1 MNRIVFDIEANGL
14 TEVILNSKGQASKE
28 ADTVHCMVTTN
39 LDTGETK
46 EFGPCEIEDAVDEL
60 RNADLIIGHNVM
72 MYDVPLLERLY
83 GPIKTKVL
91 DTLIVSKLM
100 YPDKSQHPLNGNSLE
115 CWGIHLGF
123 PKIDYDGGWD
133 AFSETMLTYCKGD
146 VALNAQIFEEQQS
159 FIKKNHKVIRF
170 EHIVSKIIAE
180 QTSNGFNFDL
190 EKGTILLEELE
201 TQTDLIRDELGDIFP
216 PIVEERFS
224 DKTGKRLKDKI
235 TIFNPGSRKQIS
247 ERLFDKYG
255 WKAPLTEKGNPKVD
269 EAVLKKL
276 KFPEAQKL
284 VEYFYMIKLM
294 GQVTDWVTRA
304 STSRDGRIH
313 GSINPQGTV
322 TGRMTASQPNLQ
334 QVSGDKRA
342 RALFIPK
349 EGWVQVG
356 IDAQGLEA
364 RMLAN
369 RMYPY
374 DRGSYAKIV
383 LEKDIHDENQRLAG
397 LPSRNAAKT
406 FFYGFI
412 YGAGDA
418 KIGKIVGQSAAI
430 GKNLKKKFLQKL
442 PALNKVIQ
450 NCKFQVNKS
459 GTIEL
464 LDGRKV
470 PCRSIH
476 AALNVQLQGDGAI
489 IMKLAQCILDREIK
503 KRGYQDKARFMATV
517 HDEWQLEV
525 HPDIANDVG
534 LLGCESIKQ
543 AGERLDCKI
552 RLDGDFRVGRNW
564 SECH

>member
-14 TEVILNSKGQASKE
+14 TEVILNSKGQVTKE
-28 ADTVHCMVTTN
+28 ADTVHCMVMQN
-39 LDTGETK
+39 IDTGEFK
-46 EFGPCEIEDAVDEL
+46 EYGPCEIEDGIKEL
-60 RNADLIIGHNVM
+60 READLLIGHNIM

-83 GPIKTKVL
+83 GTIQTKVL

-123 PKIDYDGGWD
+123 PKLDYDGGWE
-133 AFSETMLTYCKGD
+133 AFSEQMLTYCKGD
-146 VALNAQIFEEQQS
+146 VALNKLIFEEQQS
-159 FIKKNHKVIRF
+159 FIKENHKVIRF

-180 QTSNGFNFDL
+180 QTMNGFSFDL
-190 EKGTILLEELE
+190 HKGKELLLELD
-201 TQTDLIRDELGDIFP
+201 TQTEEIRQDLKEIFP
-216 PIVEERFS
+216 PLVEERVS
-224 DKTGKRLKDKI
+224 EKTGNRLKDKI
-235 TIFNPGSRKQIS
+235 TIFNPGSRKQIA
-247 ERLFDKYG
+247 ERLYTKYG
-255 WKAPLTEKGNPKVD
+255 WKAPQTEKGNPKVD

-276 KFPEAQKL
+276 KFPEAKRL
-284 VEYFYMIKLM
+284 VEYFYSIKLM
-294 GQVTDWVTRA
+294 GQVTDWVARA
-304 STSRDGRIH
+304 SNSRDGKIH

-342 RALFIPK
+342 RALFIPR

-374 DRGSYAKIV
+374 DRGGYAKIV

-418 KIGKIVGQSAAI
+418 KIGKIVGQSAAV

-459 GTIEL
+459 GTISL
-464 LDGRKV
+464 LDGRQV

-476 AALNVQLQGDGAI
+476 AALNVQLQGDGAV

-503 KRGYQDKARFMATV
+503 KQGYNDRAKFMATV

-525 HPDIANDVG
+525 DPSIADTIG
-534 LLGCESIKQ
+534 LLGCESIRQ

-552 RLDGDFRVGRNW
+552 KLEGDFRVGRNW

>member
-1 MNRIVFDIEANGL
+1 MNRIIFDIEANGL

-28 ADTVHCMVTTN
+28 ADTVHCMVTYN
-39 LDTGETK
+39 IDTDTFSEY
-46 EFGPCEIEDAVDEL
+46 GPCEIEDGIEEL
-60 RNADLIIGHNVM
+60 RNADLLIGHNIV
-72 MYDVPLLERLY
+72 MYDLPLLERLY
-83 GPIKTKVL
+83 GDIDIKTL
-91 DTLIVSKLM
+91 DTLIISKLM
-100 YPDKSQHPLNGNSLE
+100 YPDKSQHPLGGNSLE
-115 CWGIHLGF
+115 CWGNDLGY
-123 PKIDYDGGWD
+123 PKLDYDGGWE
-133 AFSETMLTYCKGD
+133 AFSESMIKYCRGD
-146 VALNAQIFEEQQS
+146 VALNKKIFDKQQQ
-159 FIKKNHKVIRF
+159 FIKDNCKVVRF

-180 QTSNGFNFDL
+180 QTSNGFSFNLD
-190 EKGTILLEELE
+190 KGKELLLELGS
-201 TQTDLIRDELGDIFP
+201 QTDAIRQDLKEIFP
-216 PIVEERFS
+216 PVIEERVS
-224 DKTGKRLKDKI
+224 DKTGNRLKDKI
-235 TIFNPGSRKQIS
+235 TIFNPGSRKQIA
-247 ERLFDKYG
+247 ERLYTKYG
-255 WKAPLTEKGNPKVD
+255 WKAPQTEKGNPKVD

-276 KFPEAQKL
+276 KFPEAKRL
-284 VEYFYMIKLM
+284 VEYFYSIKLM
-294 GQVTDWVTRA
+294 GQVTDWVARA
-304 STSRDGRIH
+304 SNSRDGKIH

-342 RALFIPK
+342 RSLFIPRT
-349 EGWVQVG
+349 GWTQVG

-383 LEKDIHDENQRLAG
+383 LEKDIHDENQKLAG
-397 LPSRNAAKT
+397 LPSRTAAKT

-418 KIGKIVGQSAAI
+418 KIGKIVGQSAAQ
-430 GKNLKKKFLQKL
+430 GKSLKEKFLQKL

-476 AALNVQLQGDGAI
+476 AALNVQLQGDGAV

-503 KRGYQDKARFMATV
+503 KQGYQDRAKFMATV

-525 HPDIANDVG
+525 QPDLANTIG
-534 LLGCESIKQ
+534 ELGCYSIEE
-543 AGERLDCKI
+543 AGRRLDCRIK
-552 RLDGDFRVGRNW
+552 LEGDFRTGRSW
-564 SECH
+564 AECH